1 MKGNNMKLRARI
13 LLHAVLLL
21 ALIAQILTAKLDG
34 YGQVTQVES
43 RDKEIAQLIA
53 IIRNSQLRIED
64 PKKVVEA
71 INKLGE
77 MNAASAVDDLAQL
90 LTFRLVSLGE
100 RLTGITTEA
109 DQRFPAV
116 SALYLIGKPALPAL
130 VKVIEN
136 FDEQDLMSR
145 NARYTMVAIFRGNL
159 SEGVKHINQAASR
172 SSSALGSQ
180 RLSIVAV
187 EMNRIIRES
196 QR

>member
-1 MKGNNMKLRARI
+1 MKGNNMKLRARK

-21 ALIAQILTAKLDG
+21 ALIAQILTAKLEG
-34 YGQVTQVES
+34 YGQVTQSQSGGE
-43 RDKEIAQLIA
+43 EIAQLIA

-64 PKKVVEA
+64 PEKVVEA

-77 MNAASAVDDLAQL
+77 MKVASAVDDLAQL
-90 LTFRLVSLGE
+90 LSFRLVSQGE
-100 RLTGITTEA
+100 RQTGIITEA
-109 DQRFPAV
+109 NKRFPAV
-116 SALYLIGKPALPAL
+116 DALYLIGKPALPAL

-136 FDEQDLMSR
+136 FDEQDWMSR
-145 NARYTMVAIFRGNL
+145 NARYLMVAIFNGKL
-159 SEGVKHINQAASR
+159 SEGVEYVTQAASK

-180 RLSIVAV
+180 RLSKLER

>member
-1 MKGNNMKLRARI
+1 MKGNNMKLRARK

-21 ALIAQILTAKLDG
+21 ALIAQVLTAKLEG
-34 YGQVTQVES
+34 YGQVTQGES
-43 RDKEIAQLIA
+43 RDEEIAQLIA
-53 IIRNSQLRIED
+53 LIRNSQLRIED
-64 PKKVVEA
+64 PNKVVEA

-77 MNAASAVDDLAQL
+77 MKAASAVDDLAQL

-100 RLTGITTEA
+100 RLTGMRTEA
-109 DQRFPAV
+109 DARFPAV
-116 SALYLIGKPALPAL
+116 SALYLIGNPALPAL

-136 FDEQDLMSR
+136 FNEQDLMSR
-145 NARYTMVAIFRGNL
+145 NAREAIFSIFRGKL
-159 SEGVKHINQAASR
+159 SEGVKYINEAASR

-180 RLSIVAV
+180 RLSVLAG

>member
-1 MKGNNMKLRARI
+1 MKLRARI

-21 ALIAQILTAKLDG
+21 ALVAQTLTAKLAG
-34 YGQVTQVES
+34 YGQVTQGES
-43 RDKEIAQLIA
+43 RDEEIAQLIA

-64 PKKVVEA
+64 PEKVVEA

-77 MNAASAVDDLAQL
+77 MKAASAVDDLAQL
-90 LTFRLVSLGE
+90 LTFRLVSRGE

-109 DQRFPAV
+109 DARFPAV

-145 NARYTMVAIFRGNL
+145 NARHTIVSIFSGKL
-159 SEGVKHINQAASR
+159 SEGVEYVNQAASR

-180 RLSIVAV
+180 RLEKLAR

-196 QR
+196 QK

>member
-1 MKGNNMKLRARI
+1 MKLRARI

-21 ALIAQILTAKLDG
+21 ASIAQILTAKLEG
-34 YGQVTQVES
+34 YGQVTQGQS
-43 RDKEIAQLIA
+43 RDEEIAQLIA

-64 PKKVVEA
+64 PEKVVEA

-77 MNAASAVDDLAQL
+77 MKAVSAVDDLAQIL
-90 LTFRLVSLGE
+90 SFRLVSQGE

-145 NARYTMVAIFRGNL
+145 NARHTMVSIFREKL
-159 SEGVKHINQAASR
+159 SGGGRGRKP
-172 SSSALGSQ
+172 GSFKIFFCF
-180 RLSIVAV
+180 R
-187 EMNRIIRES
+187 
-196 QR
+196 

>member
-1 MKGNNMKLRARI
+1 MKLRARI

-21 ALIAQILTAKLDG
+21 ALIAQILTAKLEG
-34 YGQVTQVES
+34 YGQVAQGQS
-43 RDKEIAQLIA
+43 RDEEIAQLIA

-64 PKKVVEA
+64 TEKVVEA
-71 INKLGE
+71 FNKLGE
-77 MNAASAVDDLAQL
+77 MKAAPAVDDLAQL
-90 LTFRLVSLGE
+90 LSFRLVSQGE

-130 VKVIEN
+130 VKIIEN
-136 FDEQDLMSR
+136 FDEQDLMGR
-145 NARYTMVAIFRGNL
+145 NARYVMVSIFCEKL
-159 SEGVKHINQAASR
+159 SHGVEYVNQAASK

-180 RLSIVAV
+180 RLSILAR